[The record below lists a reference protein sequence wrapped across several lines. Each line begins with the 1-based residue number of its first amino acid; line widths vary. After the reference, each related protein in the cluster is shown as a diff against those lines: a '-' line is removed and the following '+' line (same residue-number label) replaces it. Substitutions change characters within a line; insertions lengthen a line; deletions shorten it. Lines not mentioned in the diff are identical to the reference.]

1 MAWADDVVRDGIG
14 RVLRVDV
21 STDGFST
28 VVYRYGSQ
36 AGQLNPG
43 FADWYED
50 RILSAPT
57 LRRALSQN
65 RIATSGG
72 CTLELSNPDGGVDW
86 LTGHDDADTIA
97 KARFRLYLV
106 LFDPAT
112 PSTVTARLLG
122 EFFISGWPRQ
132 TSETVTVQ
140 LGDAMLAPLST
151 GVPLPTINDW
161 AAVGTPATNPL
172 REGAGSGVVSYS
184 YPAAIVPTQPIQLAF
199 GEDWVEALPPLLPY
213 RNTTYSGYII
223 LPLYVTTSSAA
234 AASTDVTALRVYAV
248 GDGENVMVDIP
259 STYSRTDIDGTWI
272 SNVTTWTVE
281 KSPAITKAGKTF
293 YVVYLKVKT
302 HLGYPRQLRETRVF
316 ASSPSPDQV
325 AASIAY
331 DRRFLGVPG
340 YSPEVVEWV
349 QDNTSLPADVYKA
362 SGFYEGGYAA
372 GASRVLK
379 WYVKG
384 GNLSARTTTG
394 ARQHAVDVVRDLV
407 EHYSATGL
415 TVNTTTAGR
424 VKAGT
429 PVARVAGRVCPWEK
443 FRPDEPALSVRQIIT
458 AIAQSSDIDIFMD
471 WDGKVSFASD
481 VWDYTTATQAG
492 SLITL
497 PESRLAQLEQWIPEE
512 GERGAPFN
520 RVLFS
525 GGRANPAEQRDVPF
539 EGPFD
544 LDFTGLSAHV
554 QLASR
559 LMELELRQDWKPD
572 ALTRDDPVG
581 NRAIDG
587 RARSRIRCV
596 APIEALRIDLGDYVL
611 LDWTS
616 NRSWPYA
623 SPAVVQVDSIVYA
636 MGDDTVEL
644 HGTWRGDTTAARY
657 GYLLDDESLVE
668 RTKNASGTG
677 ELDLDNGYFNITS
690 GTTDFT
696 AMGVLSGDVLVVRD
710 SSEGV
715 TGFVR
720 NAAFLIQAVTSSTS
734 LELTAASGIFTGIIN
749 ADWYIVRGAVNY
761 PTAALYPI
769 TYPDGGEMYG
779 KVTNSSGDY
788 SDTTDGNRLING

>member
-28 VVYRYGSQ
+28 VAYRYGSQ

-140 LGDAMLAPLST
+140 LGDAMLAPLSM
-151 GVPLPTINDW
+151 GAPLPSVADW
-161 AAVGTPATNPL
+161 SFVGTPGTNPL
-172 REGAGSGVVSYS
+172 RAGSGNGIVSYS
-184 YPAAIVPTQPIQLAF
+184 YPASISPYVPVQLSF
-199 GEDWVEALPPLLPY
+199 GEGWHESLPALLPY
-213 RNTTYSGYII
+213 NNFAGQVVV
-223 LPLYVTTSSAA
+223 PLYTTTNSAA
-234 AASTDVTALRVYAV
+234 VSASDVTELRVLAHV
-248 GDGENVMVDIP
+248 GVDGSEMQTVDIP
-259 STYSRTDIDGTWI
+259 RTKSLANTSGDV
-272 SNVTTWTVE
+272 VTGVDVWTVN

-293 YVVYLKVKT
+293 YVVYLLVYT
-302 HLGYPRQLRETRVF
+302 HLGRPSELNPANLNVAGQISDPFWNYARAHGYSAEVVKWLNDAAT
-316 ASSPSPDQV
+316 ASSFSWAPKENWPGDYV
-325 AASIAY
+325 A
-331 DRRFLGVPG
+331 
-340 YSPEVVEWV
+340 
-349 QDNTSLPADVYKA
+349 
-362 SGFYEGGYAA
+362 YA
-372 GASRVLK
+372 GRVTR
-379 WYVKG
+379 WFFRG
-384 GNLSARTTTG
+384 SSLSARTTSG
-394 ARQHAVDVVRDLV
+394 SAQHAVDVVRDLV
-407 EHYSATGL
+407 EHYAPTGL

-429 PVARVAGRVCPWEK
+429 PVARVAGEAYRWQTYDAT
-443 FRPDEPALSVRQIIT
+443 RPAPSLRQIIT
-458 AIAQSSDIDIFMD
+458 AIAQSSDIDVFVD
-471 WDGKVSFASD
+471 WDGKVSFSSD

-497 PESRLAQLEQWIPEE
+497 PESRLAQLEQWIPEQ

-520 RVLFS
+520 RVMFS
-525 GGRANPAEQRDVPF
+525 GARENPAEWWQSNVPF
-539 EGPFD
+539 QGPFD
-544 LDFTGLSAHV
+544 LDFTGLAGHI
-554 QLASR
+554 QIASR
-559 LMELELRQDWKPD
+559 VMELELRQDWKPD

-596 APIEALRIDLGDYVL
+596 APIEALRVDLGDYVL

-734 LELTAASGIFTGIIN
+734 LELPAASGVFTGIIN